1 MVTFMWR
8 DISNIT
14 MRLVSDVDDSF
25 TAHTFPTTTEEFVAE
40 HGHLELELPNGAA
53 TLEEILECLP
63 NEEFESEEDARLA
76 LYSALGEEAIGR
88 KGYSDRDATAPG
100 EDGHDVVSL

>member
-1 MVTFMWR
+1 
-8 DISNIT
+8 

-25 TAHTFPTTTEEFVAE
+25 ATQTFPTTTEEFIDE
-40 HGHLELELPNGAA
+40 HGDLELELPNGAS
-53 TLEEILECLP
+53 TLEEVLECLP

-76 LYSALGEEAIGR
+76 VYSALGEEAIGR